1 MLSRVA
7 SAVYWMNRYIER
19 AENYAR
25 FIEVNLHLTP
35 DLPKGT
41 IEQWDPLV
49 ATTGDQDTFTQRYGK
64 ATRTSVVDFL
74 VADSS
79 NPNSILSC
87 VLAARENARSVR
99 ETISTDMWEHVN
111 RFYLVVREAIPCL
124 SSTQALQNFLAEVK
138 ATSQLLLGVTDATMS
153 HGEGWHFARLG
164 RLLERADKT
173 SRILDVKY
181 FILLPTASEVG
192 TPLDIIQWSAL
203 LKSAS
208 ALEMYGRRFGRI
220 TPEGVA
226 EFLIRDPIFPRA
238 IRYCLIKAEDSLHVV
253 SGSELRAYHNIAEK
267 RLGRLRADLDFMELA
282 EGITRS
288 LHEFLDDLQ
297 AHLNRVDDAIF
308 ETFFALRPVAGIM
321 IEGDSQ

>member
-7 SAVYWMNRYIER
+7 SAVYWMNRYVER
-19 AENYAR
+19 AENSAR

-41 IEQWDPLV
+41 LEQWDPLV
-49 ATTGDQDTFTQRYGK
+49 ATTGDQGTFAQRYGK

-74 VADSS
+74 VADST

-99 ETISTDMWEHVN
+99 ETISTEMWEHIN
-111 RFYLVVREAIPCL
+111 RFYLMVREAIPRL

-138 ATSQLLLGVTDATMS
+138 SMSQLLLGVTDATMS
-153 HGEGWHFARLG
+153 HGEEWHFARLG

-192 TPLDIIQWSAL
+192 TPFDIIQWSAL

-208 ALEMYGRRFGRI
+208 ALEMYGRRYGRI

-226 EFLIRDPIFPRA
+226 EFLILDPIFPRA
-238 IRYCLIKAEDSLHVV
+238 IRYCLIKAEDSLHVG
-253 SGSELRAYHNIAEK
+253 SGSELRTYQNVAEK
-267 RLGRLRADLDFMELA
+267 RLGRLRAELDFMELT
-282 EGITRS
+282 ENITRT

-297 AHLNRVDDAIF
+297 AQLNRVDDAVF
-308 ETFFALRPVAGIM
+308 ETFFALRPVAGTM
-321 IEGDSQ
+321 VKGDSQ

>member
-1 MLSRVA
+1 M
-7 SAVYWMNRYIER
+7 
-19 AENYAR
+19 
-25 FIEVNLHLTP
+25 
-35 DLPKGT
+35 
-41 IEQWDPLV
+41 
-49 ATTGDQDTFTQRYGK
+49 
-64 ATRTSVVDFL
+64 VDFL
-74 VADSS
+74 VADST

-99 ETISTDMWEHVN
+99 ETISTDMWEQVN
-111 RFYLVVREAIPCL
+111 RFYLMVREAIPRL
-124 SSTQALQNFLAEVK
+124 SSTQTLQNFLAEVK
-138 ATSQLLLGVTDATMS
+138 STSQLLLGVTDVTMS

-181 FILLPTASEVG
+181 FILLPTASKVG

-238 IRYCLIKAEDSLHVV
+238 IRYCLIKAEDSLHVI
-253 SGSELRAYHNIAEK
+253 SGLEESTDQNVAGK
-267 RLGRLRADLDFMELA
+267 RLGRLRAQLDFMELT
-282 EGITRS
+282 EDISRT

-297 AHLNRVDDAIF
+297 AQLNRVDDAIF
-308 ETFFALRPVAGIM
+308 ETFFALRPFAGIM
-321 IEGDSQ
+321 LKGDSQ